1 MSVPGSLP
9 PALRAVVALAPH
21 IPPRASHLS
30 GACFAFWLR
39 LRLPTSAFGADG
51 PAYRRRPTQA
61 AEASLGPQPAVRLP
75 PVPSRTCRQGIFL
88 TAFGVLSF
96 GLPKSPWFH
105 KPKVL
110 CRDPNEDR

>member
-1 MSVPGSLP
+1 MLVPGSLP

-21 IPPRASHLS
+21 IPARASHLP

-39 LRLPTSAFGADG
+39 LRLPMLAFEADG

-61 AEASLGPQPAVRLP
+61 AEAALGPPSAVRLP
-75 PVPSRTCRQGIFL
+75 PVPSRTCRQGIL
-88 TAFGVLSF
+88 VTAFGVPFF
-96 GLPKSPWFH
+96 GRPKSPWPH
-105 KPKVL
+105 KPKAL